1 MQYVQEFYQT
11 VRDKC
16 FKVCVTS
23 PGSSLSGSEQKC
35 LGRCMDRYQD
45 VSGSFDCFA
54 IGAAIADDDAASGSR
69 RARTLTPLSLSPPAK
84 TKTGDQ
90 RGDQGGAQ
98 PAGHELTIMSRS
110 ILGAQNESHPLLKNE
125 TKRRPLLTAR
135 AETRAP
141 RTQ

>member
-45 VSGSFDCFA
+45 VSGLVPFVCVLFGS
-54 IGAAIADDDAASGSR
+54 GADADVRSLGTR
-69 RARTLTPLSLSPPAK
+69 RALAHPLVRLSLS
-84 TKTGDQ
+84 
-90 RGDQGGAQ
+90 
-98 PAGHELTIMSRS
+98 
-110 ILGAQNESHPLLKNE
+110 AQNKKQKQKQQATNVV
-125 TKRRPLLTAR
+125 TKAVLS
-135 AETRAP
+135 
-141 RTQ
+141 QQGMN